1 MGDQRTS
8 SLYQISPALII
19 PKYLLLRELVQSAIF
34 PTNGGHWIQKNLETM
49 IAALAMSHLLVFICC
64 FVCHLN

>member
-34 PTNGGHWIQKNLETM
+34 PTNGGHWIQKKPGNDDSST
-49 IAALAMSHLLVFICC
+49 SNVTFVGFYLLLC
-64 FVCHLN
+64 LSS